1 MKRIT
6 LVTAAIL
13 TCAVACWSQTCYEAI
28 GQTVAFTLKAGAKS
42 GPAAIRGISV
52 MRDRLYNGIS
62 VTTTRDG
69 ILVTLPSLQRGIAD
83 IAVYDVAGRQIYRQR
98 GFNGTSLHLETRT
111 FAPGIYAARV
121 QVDGQNYL
129 RRFAVGR

>member
-6 LVTAAIL
+6 LMSAAIL
-13 TCAVACWSQTCYEAI
+13 TFTLACWSQTCYEAI

-42 GPAAIRGISV
+42 GPAAIREISV
-52 MRDRLYNGIS
+52 MRDRINSGIK
-62 VTTTRDG
+62 VTTSRDG

-98 GFNGTSLHLETRT
+98 GFSGASLRLETRT
-111 FAPGIYAARV
+111 FAAGIYTALV

-129 RRFAVGR
+129 RRFAVSR